1 MPHCVFSR
9 YGIITFPVNLMIY
22 LLTVEVFSMTYDYV
36 NFPTLGNSAIGL
48 SNISTQEALNKLN
61 DTKELKYMSVICIEL
76 VCIGSL
82 FLIFPIFYRI

>member
-1 MPHCVFSR
+1 
-9 YGIITFPVNLMIY
+9 MIY
-22 LLTVEVFSMTYDYV
+22 FLTVEVFAMTYNYV
-36 NFPTLGNSAIGL
+36 NFVAMAETTIGL